1 MFRVQIISLFL
12 EITHIGKCNLNYNTL
27 FFVSHTAAATNR
39 RVIASVHWKSRTV
52 YVGAGSAGVDGLF
65 SALPATLDPLTEKY
79 PLQLVGFH
87 TKGRVHSTYH
97 NIPELREA
105 VMDGVWVNPV
115 DAKARGIENGDQ
127 VRIWNDRGET
137 RVLAKGSS
145 GYQAAISFVVVL
157 ASEFMGRA
165 FFYDIY
171 LSAGSGM

>member
-1 MFRVQIISLFL
+1 M
-12 EITHIGKCNLNYNTL
+12 
-27 FFVSHTAAATNR
+27 
-39 RVIASVHWKSRTV
+39 
-52 YVGAGSAGVDGLF
+52 
-65 SALPATLDPLTEKY
+65 
-79 PLQLVGFH
+79 
-87 TKGRVHSTYH
+87 HSTYH

-137 RVLAKGSS
+137 RVLA
-145 GYQAAISFVVVL
+145 
-157 ASEFMGRA
+157 SEFMGRA